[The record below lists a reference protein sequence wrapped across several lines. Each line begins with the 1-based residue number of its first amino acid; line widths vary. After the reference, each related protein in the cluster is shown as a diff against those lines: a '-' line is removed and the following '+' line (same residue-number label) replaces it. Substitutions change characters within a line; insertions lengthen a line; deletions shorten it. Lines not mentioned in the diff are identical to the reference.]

1 MNDFEIRNNYRLQQK
16 RYHKNKYI
24 PENGAIQ

>member
-1 MNDFEIRNNYRLQQK
+1 MNDFKIGNDNRLQQK

-24 PENGAIQ
+24 PDEGAIQ